1 MEIKWTRPLPTITQ
15 TCISNSLMSGFCETM
30 TTLSTWW
37 SVVQLPTLIAKC
49 CSAGSMLRVYLKTIV
64 YLYIYIIRFL
74 WIDIYNLDMLSVPMH
89 ALSTN
94 CDVRYEPPPPGPKA
108 QYIFIYLSIYV
119 FISIFFSKSIY
130 PSIYFIYLSMNISIF
145 IYKYE
150 FYELI
155 IRYVPPVPHGSPF
168 KKLWST

>member
-94 CDVRYEPPPPGPKA
+94 CDVRYEPPPPWP
-108 QYIFIYLSIYV
+108 QSPIYIYLFIHLCIYIYLFFKIYLSIYLLYL
-119 FISIFFSKSIY
+119 FINEY
-130 PSIYFIYLSMNISIF
+130 IYL
-145 IYKYE
+145 Y
-150 FYELI
+150 L
-155 IRYVPPVPHGSPF
+155 
-168 KKLWST
+168 